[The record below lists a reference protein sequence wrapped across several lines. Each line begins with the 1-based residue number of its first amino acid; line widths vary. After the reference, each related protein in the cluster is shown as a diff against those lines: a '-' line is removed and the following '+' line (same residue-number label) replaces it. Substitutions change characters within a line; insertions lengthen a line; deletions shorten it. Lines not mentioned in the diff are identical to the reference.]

1 MSHLHCH
8 PPIILGTPPRNTVV
22 TMFCEQ
28 LRLAGRLLRKLRWLA
43 LRGQPLRERGV
54 LLTGSGDPF
63 ASGELPR
70 FPLRLR
76 TLTSYET
83 EPTGRGVSTCGGQR
97 ARTPWRGTD

>member
-1 MSHLHCH
+1 
-8 PPIILGTPPRNTVV
+8 
-22 TMFCEQ
+22 MFCEQ

-83 EPTGRGVSTCGGQR
+83 EPTGRGQHVWWS
-97 ARTPWRGTD
+97 ARTHTLARY